1 MDLVKNL
8 YLRAYLLVMT
18 LYVFLNKG
26 IAYTYLVEVL
36 WLFGILLLF
45 INRKKVELIWNKTT
59 KLILFFIVISFIYI
73 LRGFTKYDIVDLIRD
88 SFIFQYG
95 WFVFILF
102 LFKEKLE
109 IIWETLFFI
118 YKWFPF
124 VALLNFILQYFVPFF
139 ETVAPFGGIPILL
152 YKNGDMGVQLLIS
165 TLLLLYSFENKTLKW
180 RVLLSLVIALDFLIL
195 ASYSRSGIVAF
206 LASML
211 CFIYFNKDIQLQS
224 RVKLLLKYLPIILL
238 IVTPIYI
245 NIKVAENFQG
255 RSVGFEQIKN
265 NFSSIVGGTTDATS
279 ENNVVWRLVWWAK
292 IIDYSLS
299 SPNFFIGK
307 GLGMNL
313 ATDDDIIT
321 LDDSLRSPH
330 NFHLNIMSRF
340 GVLIFVIWMYFLI
353 QLLRPL
359 FKKQLQGKRLL
370 IGCILL
376 AFLLNASFDVFLE
389 GPMGAFPFWTW
400 VGLYLLTEDQE
411 YLVESV
417 TKTQLNN

>member
-1 MDLVKNL
+1 MGIVKNL

-26 IAYTYLVEVL
+26 VAYTYLVEAL
-36 WLFGILLLF
+36 WLSGILLLLMD
-45 INRKKVELIWNKTT
+45 RKKVEFIWNKTT
-59 KLILFFIVISFIYI
+59 KLILFFIAISCIYI
-73 LRGFTKYDIVDLIRD
+73 LRGFTKYDIIDLIRD

-102 LFKEKLE
+102 LFKHKLE
-109 IIWETLFFI
+109 QIWETLFFI

-139 ETVAPFGGIPILL
+139 ETVTPFGGIPILL

-165 TLLLLYSFENKTLKW
+165 TLLLLYTFEKKPLKW
-180 RVLLSLVIALDFLIL
+180 RVLLSLVIILDFLIL

-206 LASML
+206 LTSML

-224 RVKLLLKYLPIILL
+224 RVRLLLKYLPIILL

-245 NIKVAENFQG
+245 NIKVTENFQG

-292 IIDYSLS
+292 IIDYSFS

-330 NFHLNIMSRF
+330 NFHLNIMARF
-340 GVLIFVIWMYFLI
+340 GVLLFMIWTYFLI
-353 QLLRPL
+353 QILKPI
-359 FKKQLQGKRLL
+359 FKKQLEGKRLL

-376 AFLLNASFDVFLE
+376 GFLINASFDVFLE

-400 VGLYLLTEDQE
+400 VGLYLLTEDQAQ
-411 YLVESV
+411 LVEPV
-417 TKTQLNN
+417 TKTNLEN

>member
-1 MDLVKNL
+1 
-8 YLRAYLLVMT
+8 MT
-18 LYVFLNKG
+18 LYIFLNKG
-26 IAYTYLVEVL
+26 VAYTYLVEAL
-36 WLFGILLLF
+36 WLFGILLLLMH
-45 INRKKVELIWNKTT
+45 RKQVELIWNKTT
-59 KLILFFIVISFIYI
+59 KLILFFIIISFVYI
-73 LRGFTKYDIVDLIRD
+73 IRGFTKYDIIDLIRD

-124 VALLNFILQYFVPFF
+124 VALLNFILQYFIPFF
-139 ETVAPFGGIPILL
+139 ETVTPFGGIPILL

-165 TLLLLYSFENKTLKW
+165 TLLLLYSFEKKSLKW

-224 RVKLLLKYLPIILL
+224 RVRLLLKYLPVILL

-245 NIKVAENFQG
+245 NIKVTENFQG

-265 NFSSIVGGTTDATS
+265 NFSSIIGGTTDATS
-279 ENNVVWRLVWWAK
+279 EDNVVWRLVWWAK
-292 IIDYSLS
+292 ILDYSFS
-299 SPNFFIGK
+299 APNFFIGK
-307 GLGMNL
+307 GLGMSL

-321 LDDSLRSPH
+321 LDENLRSPH
-330 NFHLNIMSRF
+330 NFHLNIMARF
-340 GVLIFVIWMYFLI
+340 GVLIFLIWTYFLI

-376 AFLLNASFDVFLE
+376 AFLINASFDVFLE

-400 VGLYLLTEDQE
+400 VGLYLLSEEDV
-411 YLVESV
+411 LVQSV
-417 TKTQLNN
+417 TKTNLDN

>member
-1 MDLVKNL
+1 MELVKNL
-8 YLRAYLLVMT
+8 YLKAYLLAMT

-26 IAYTYLVEVL
+26 VAYTYLVEAL
-36 WLFGILLLF
+36 WLFGILLLLMH
-45 INRKKVELIWNKTT
+45 RKKVELIWNKST
-59 KLILFFIVISFIYI
+59 KLILFFIVISFVYI
-73 LRGFTKYDIVDLIRD
+73 IRGFSKYDIIDLIRD

-109 IIWETLFFI
+109 IIWETLFLI

-224 RVKLLLKYLPIILL
+224 RVRLLIKYLPIILL
-238 IVTPIYI
+238 VVTPIYI
-245 NIKVAENFQG
+245 NIKVTENFQG
-255 RSVGFEQIKN
+255 RAVGLEQIKN

-299 SPNFFIGK
+299 FPNFFIGK

-340 GVLIFVIWMYFLI
+340 GVLIFMIWTYFLI

-400 VGLYLLTEDQE
+400 LGLYLLTEDQE
-411 YLVESV
+411 SLVEPI
-417 TKTQLNN
+417 TKTNLNN

>member
-1 MDLVKNL
+1 MELVKNL
-8 YLRAYLLVMT
+8 YLSAYLLVMT

-26 IAYTYLVEVL
+26 VAYTYLVEAL
-36 WLFGILLLF
+36 WLFGILLLLMH
-45 INRKKVELIWNKTT
+45 RKKVELIWNKTT
-59 KLILFFIVISFIYI
+59 KLILFFIAISCIYI
-73 LRGFTKYDIVDLIRD
+73 LRGFAKYDILDLIRD

-102 LFKEKLE
+102 LFKDKIEQV
-109 IIWETLFFI
+109 WETLFFI

-139 ETVAPFGGIPILL
+139 ETVTPFGGIPILL

-165 TLLLLYSFENKTLKW
+165 TLLLLYTFEKKPLKW

-206 LASML
+206 LSSML

-224 RVKLLLKYLPIILL
+224 RVRLLLKYLPVILL

-245 NIKVAENFQG
+245 NIKVTENFQG

-265 NFSSIVGGTTDATS
+265 NFSSIIGGTTDATS
-279 ENNVVWRLVWWAK
+279 EDNVVWRLVWWAK
-292 IIDYSLS
+292 ILDYSFS
-299 SPNFFIGK
+299 APNFFIGK
-307 GLGMNL
+307 GLGMSL

-321 LDDSLRSPH
+321 LDENLRSPH
-330 NFHLNIMSRF
+330 NFHLNIMARF
-340 GVLIFVIWMYFLI
+340 GVLIFLIWTYFLI

-359 FKKQLQGKRLL
+359 FKKQLIARRLL
-370 IGCILL
+370 IGCILF
-376 AFLLNASFDVFLE
+376 AFLINASFDVFLE

-400 VGLYLLTEDQE
+400 VGLYLLSEEDV
-411 YLVESV
+411 LVQSV
-417 TKTQLNN
+417 TKTNLNN

>member
-1 MDLVKNL
+1 MELVKNL
-8 YLRAYLLVMT
+8 YLRSYLLVMT
-18 LYVFLNKG
+18 LCIFLNKG
-26 IAYTYLVEVL
+26 VAYTYLVEVL
-36 WLFGILLLF
+36 WFFGILLLF
-45 INRKKVELIWNKTT
+45 TNRRKVELIWNKST
-59 KLILFFIVISFIYI
+59 KLILLFLAISFIYI
-73 LRGFTKYDIVDLIRD
+73 LRGFSKYDIIDLIRD

-224 RVKLLLKYLPIILL
+224 RVRLLIKYLPIILL
-238 IVTPIYI
+238 VVTPIYI
-245 NIKVAENFQG
+245 NIKVTENFQG
-255 RSVGFEQIKN
+255 RAVGLEQIKN

-299 SPNFFIGK
+299 FPNFFIGK

-340 GVLIFVIWMYFLI
+340 GVLIFMIWTYFLI

-400 VGLYLLTEDQE
+400 LGLYLLTEDQE
-411 YLVESV
+411 SLVEPI
-417 TKTQLNN
+417 TKTNLNN

>member
-1 MDLVKNL
+1 
-8 YLRAYLLVMT
+8 MT
-18 LYVFLNKG
+18 LYIFLNKG
-26 IAYTYLVEVL
+26 VAYTFLVEAL
-36 WLFGILLLF
+36 WLFGILFLLMH
-45 INRKKVELIWNKTT
+45 RKKVELIWNKTT
-59 KLILFFIVISFIYI
+59 KLILFFIAISFIYI
-73 LRGFTKYDIVDLIRD
+73 LRGLTKYDIVDLIKD

-109 IIWETLFFI
+109 IIWETIFFI

-124 VALLNFILQYFVPFF
+124 LALLNFILQYFVPFF
-139 ETVAPFGGIPILL
+139 ETVTPFGGIPILL

-165 TLLLLYSFENKTLKW
+165 TLLLLYSFEKKSLKW

-211 CFIYFNKDIQLQS
+211 CFIYFNKDIQLQA
-224 RVKLLLKYLPIILL
+224 RVRLFIKYLPIILF

-255 RSVGFEQIKN
+255 RAVGLEQIKN

-313 ATDDDIIT
+313 ATDDNIIT

-340 GVLIFVIWMYFLI
+340 GVLLFVIWMYFLI

-359 FKKQLQGKRLL
+359 FKKQLQGKRVL

-400 VGLYLLTEDQE
+400 MGLYLLSEDQE

-417 TKTQLNN
+417 TETNLNN

>member
-1 MDLVKNL
+1 MELVKNL

-26 IAYTYLVEVL
+26 VAYTYLVEAL
-36 WLFGILLLF
+36 WLFGILLLLMH
-45 INRKKVELIWNKTT
+45 RKKVELIWNKTT
-59 KLILFFIVISFIYI
+59 KLILFFIAISCIYI
-73 LRGFTKYDIVDLIRD
+73 LRGFAKYDILDLIRD

-102 LFKEKLE
+102 LFKDKIEQV
-109 IIWETLFFI
+109 WETLFFI

-139 ETVAPFGGIPILL
+139 ETVTPFGGIPILL

-165 TLLLLYSFENKTLKW
+165 TLLLLYTFEKKPLKW

-206 LASML
+206 LSSML

-224 RVKLLLKYLPIILL
+224 RVRLLLKYLPVILL

-245 NIKVAENFQG
+245 NIKVTENFQG

-265 NFSSIVGGTTDATS
+265 NFSSIIGGTTDATS
-279 ENNVVWRLVWWAK
+279 EDNVVWRLVWWAK
-292 IIDYSLS
+292 ILDYSFS
-299 SPNFFIGK
+299 APNFFIGK
-307 GLGMNL
+307 GLGMSL

-321 LDDSLRSPH
+321 LDENLRSPH
-330 NFHLNIMSRF
+330 NFHLNIMARF
-340 GVLIFVIWMYFLI
+340 GVLIFLIWTYFLI

-376 AFLLNASFDVFLE
+376 AFLINASFDVFLE
-389 GPMGAFPFWTW
+389 GPMGSFPFWTW
-400 VGLYLLTEDQE
+400 VGLYLLSEEDV
-411 YLVESV
+411 LVQSV
-417 TKTQLNN
+417 TKTNLNN

>member
-1 MDLVKNL
+1 MELVKNL
-8 YLRAYLLVMT
+8 YLRAYLLIMT

-26 IAYTYLVEVL
+26 VAYTYLVEAL
-36 WLFGILLLF
+36 WLFGILLLLMD
-45 INRKKVELIWNKTT
+45 RKKVELIWNKTT
-59 KLILFFIVISFIYI
+59 KLLLFFIAIGFIYI
-73 LRGFTKYDIVDLIRD
+73 IRGFSKYGIIDLIRD

-102 LFKEKLE
+102 LFKDKTAQ
-109 IIWETLFFI
+109 IFETLFII

-124 VALLNFILQYFVPFF
+124 IALLNFLLQYFVPFF
-139 ETVAPFGGIPILL
+139 ETVTPFGGIPILL

-165 TLLLLYSFENKTLKW
+165 TLLLLFSIEKYSFKW
-180 RVLLSLVIALDFLIL
+180 RALLSLVITLDFLIL

-206 LASML
+206 LASL
-211 CFIYFNKDIQLQS
+211 VCFIYFNKDIQLQS
-224 RVKLLLKYLPIILL
+224 RVRLLIKYLPIILL
-238 IVTPIYI
+238 VVTPIYI
-245 NIKVAENFQG
+245 NIKVTENFQG
-255 RSVGFEQIKN
+255 RSVGFEQITN

-292 IIDYSLS
+292 IIDYSFS

-340 GVLIFVIWMYFLI
+340 GVLLFMIWMYFLI
-353 QLLRPL
+353 QIIKPL
-359 FKKQLQGKRLL
+359 FKKQLQGRRLL

-376 AFLLNASFDVFLE
+376 AFLINASFDVFLE

-400 VGLYLLTEDQE
+400 LGLYLISEDE
-411 YLVESV
+411 VLI
-417 TKTQLNN
+417 

>member
-1 MDLVKNL
+1 MELVKNL
-8 YLRAYLLVMT
+8 YLKAYLLVMT

-26 IAYTYLVEVL
+26 VAYTYLVEAL
-36 WLFGILLLF
+36 WLFGILLLLMH
-45 INRKKVELIWNKTT
+45 RKKVELIWNKST
-59 KLILFFIVISFIYI
+59 KLVLFFIVISFVYI
-73 LRGFTKYDIVDLIRD
+73 IRGFTKYDIIDLIRD

-118 YKWFPF
+118 YKWLPF

-224 RVKLLLKYLPIILL
+224 RVRLLIKYLPIILL
-238 IVTPIYI
+238 VVTPIYI

-255 RSVGFEQIKN
+255 RAVGLEQIKN

-299 SPNFFIGK
+299 FPNFFIGK

-340 GVLIFVIWMYFLI
+340 GVLIFMIWTYFLI

-400 VGLYLLTEDQE
+400 LGLYLLTEDQE
-411 YLVESV
+411 SLVEPI
-417 TKTQLNN
+417 TKTNLNN

>member
-26 IAYTYLVEVL
+26 VAYTYLVEVL
-36 WLFGILLLF
+36 WLFGILLLLMH
-45 INRKKVELIWNKTT
+45 RKKVELIWNKTT
-59 KLILFFIVISFIYI
+59 KLILFFIAISFVYI
-73 LRGFTKYDIVDLIRD
+73 LRGFSKYDIIDLIRD

-102 LFKEKLE
+102 LFKEKLD
-109 IIWETLFFI
+109 IIWQTLFFI
-118 YKWFPF
+118 YKWLPF

-224 RVKLLLKYLPIILL
+224 RVRLLIKYLPIILL
-238 IVTPIYI
+238 VVTPIYI

-255 RSVGFEQIKN
+255 RAVGLEQIKN

-340 GVLIFVIWMYFLI
+340 GVLLFIIWMYFLI
-353 QLLRPL
+353 QLLKPL

-400 VGLYLLTEDQE
+400 LGLYLLTEDQE
-411 YLVESV
+411 SLVEPI
-417 TKTQLNN
+417 TKTNLNN

>member
-26 IAYTYLVEVL
+26 VAYTYLVEAL
-36 WLFGILLLF
+36 WLFGILLLLMH
-45 INRKKVELIWNKTT
+45 RKKVELIWNKTT
-59 KLILFFIVISFIYI
+59 KLVLFFIVISFVYI
-73 LRGFTKYDIVDLIRD
+73 IRGFTKYDIIDLIRD

-224 RVKLLLKYLPIILL
+224 RVRLLIKYLPIILL
-238 IVTPIYI
+238 VVTPIYI
-245 NIKVAENFQG
+245 NIKVTENFQG
-255 RSVGFEQIKN
+255 RAVGLEQIKN

-340 GVLIFVIWMYFLI
+340 GVLIFMIWTYFLI
-353 QLLRPL
+353 QLLKPL

-400 VGLYLLTEDQE
+400 LGLYLLTEDQE
-411 YLVESV
+411 SLVEPI
-417 TKTQLNN
+417 TKTNLNN

>member
-1 MDLVKNL
+1 
-8 YLRAYLLVMT
+8 MT
-18 LYVFLNKG
+18 LYIFLNKG
-26 IAYTYLVEVL
+26 VAYTYLVEAL
-36 WLFGILLLF
+36 WLFGILLLLMH
-45 INRKKVELIWNKTT
+45 RKQVELIWNKTT
-59 KLILFFIVISFIYI
+59 KLILLFIAISFLYI
-73 LRGFTKYDIVDLIRD
+73 LRGFSKYDIIDLIRD

-102 LFKEKLE
+102 LFKEKFE
-109 IIWETLFFI
+109 IIWETLLFI

-124 VALLNFILQYFVPFF
+124 VALLNFILQYFMPFF
-139 ETVAPFGGIPILL
+139 ETVTPFGGIPILL

-224 RVKLLLKYLPIILL
+224 RVRLLIKYLPIILL

-340 GVLIFVIWMYFLI
+340 GVLIFMIWMYFLI

-400 VGLYLLTEDQE
+400 LGLYLLAEDQE
-411 YLVESV
+411 YLVEPV
-417 TKTQLNN
+417 TETNLNN

>member
-1 MDLVKNL
+1 MELVKNL

-26 IAYTYLVEVL
+26 VAYIYLVEAL
-36 WLFGILLLF
+36 WLFGILLLLMD
-45 INRKKVELIWNKTT
+45 RKKVELIWNKTT
-59 KLILFFIVISFIYI
+59 KLILFFIAISCIYI
-73 LRGFTKYDIVDLIRD
+73 LIGFAKYDMIDLIRD

-102 LFKEKLE
+102 LFKDKLE
-109 IIWETLFFI
+109 QVWESLFFI

-139 ETVAPFGGIPILL
+139 ETLAPFGGIPILL

-165 TLLLLYSFENKTLKW
+165 TLLLLYTFEKKPLKW

-195 ASYSRSGIVAF
+195 ASYSRSGIVSF
-206 LASML
+206 LVSML

-224 RVKLLLKYLPIILL
+224 RVRLLLKYLPIILL

-245 NIKVAENFQG
+245 NIKVTENFQG

-279 ENNVVWRLVWWAK
+279 EDNVVWRLVWWAK
-292 IIDYSLS
+292 ILDYSFS
-299 SPNFFIGK
+299 APNFFIGK
-307 GLGMNL
+307 GLGMSL

-321 LDDSLRSPH
+321 LDENLRSPH
-330 NFHLNIMSRF
+330 NFHLNIMARF
-340 GVLIFVIWMYFLI
+340 GVLLFLIWTYFLV
-353 QLLRPL
+353 QVLRPL
-359 FKKQLQGKRLL
+359 FKKELIGKRLL

-376 AFLLNASFDVFLE
+376 AFLINASFDVFLE

-400 VGLYLLTEDQE
+400 VGLYLLSEEDV
-411 YLVESV
+411 LVQSV
-417 TKTQLNN
+417 AKSNLEN

>member
-1 MDLVKNL
+1 MELVKNL

-18 LYVFLNKG
+18 LYIFLNKG
-26 IAYTYLVEVL
+26 VAYTYLVEAL
-36 WLFGILLLF
+36 WLFGILLLLMH
-45 INRKKVELIWNKTT
+45 RKKVELIWNKTT
-59 KLILFFIVISFIYI
+59 KLILFFIAISFLYI
-73 LRGFTKYDIVDLIRD
+73 LRGFFKYNIVDLIRD

-139 ETVAPFGGIPILL
+139 ETVTPFGGIPILL

-165 TLLLLYSFENKTLKW
+165 ALLLLYTFENKTLKW

-224 RVKLLLKYLPIILL
+224 RVRLLIKYLPIILF

-245 NIKVAENFQG
+245 NIKVSENFQG
-255 RSVGFEQIKN
+255 RAVGLEQIKN

-307 GLGMNL
+307 GLGVNL

-340 GVLIFVIWMYFLI
+340 GVLLFMIWMYFLI
-353 QLLRPL
+353 KLLKPL

-400 VGLYLLTEDQE
+400 MGLYFLIEDQE
-411 YLVESV
+411 SLVEPV
-417 TKTQLNN
+417 TKTNLNN

>member
-26 IAYTYLVEVL
+26 VAYTYLVEVL
-36 WLFGILLLF
+36 WLFGILLLLMH
-45 INRKKVELIWNKTT
+45 RKKVELIWNKST
-59 KLILFFIVISFIYI
+59 KLILFFIVISFVYI
-73 LRGFTKYDIVDLIRD
+73 LRGFTKYDILDLIRD

-102 LFKEKLE
+102 LFKEKLD
-109 IIWETLFFI
+109 IIWQTLFFI
-118 YKWFPF
+118 YKWLPF

-139 ETVAPFGGIPILL
+139 ETVAPFAGIPILL

-224 RVKLLLKYLPIILL
+224 RVRLLIKYLPIILL
-238 IVTPIYI
+238 VVTPIYI
-245 NIKVAENFQG
+245 NIKVTENFQG
-255 RSVGFEQIKN
+255 RAVGLEQIKN

-292 IIDYSLS
+292 IIDYSFS

-340 GVLIFVIWMYFLI
+340 GVLLFMIWMYFLI
-353 QLLRPL
+353 QLLKPL

-400 VGLYLLTEDQE
+400 LGLYLLTEDQE
-411 YLVESV
+411 RLVEPI
-417 TKTQLNN
+417 TKTNLNN

>member
-1 MDLVKNL
+1 MELVKNL

-26 IAYTYLVEVL
+26 VAYTYLVEAL
-36 WLFGILLLF
+36 WLFGILILLMH
-45 INRKKVELIWNKTT
+45 RKKVELIWNKTT
-59 KLILFFIVISFIYI
+59 KLILFFIFICCIYI
-73 LRGFTKYDIVDLIRD
+73 LRGFAKYDILDLIRD

-102 LFKEKLE
+102 LFKDKIEQV
-109 IIWETLFFI
+109 WETLFFI

-139 ETVAPFGGIPILL
+139 ETVTPFGGIPILL

-165 TLLLLYSFENKTLKW
+165 TLLLLYTFEKKPLKW

-206 LASML
+206 LSSML

-224 RVKLLLKYLPIILL
+224 RVRLLIKYLPIILL

-245 NIKVAENFQG
+245 NIKVTENFQG
-255 RSVGFEQIKN
+255 RAVGLEQIKN

-340 GVLIFVIWMYFLI
+340 GVLLFMIWTYFLI
-353 QLLRPL
+353 QLLKPL

-400 VGLYLLTEDQE
+400 LGLYLLTEDQE
-411 YLVESV
+411 SLVEPI
-417 TKTQLNN
+417 TKTNLNN

>member
-26 IAYTYLVEVL
+26 VAYTYLVEAL

-59 KLILFFIVISFIYI
+59 KLILFFIAISFIYI
-73 LRGFTKYDIVDLIRD
+73 LRGFTKYDIIDLIRD

-139 ETVAPFGGIPILL
+139 ETVTPFGGIPILL

-165 TLLLLYSFENKTLKW
+165 TLLLLYTFENKTLKW

-224 RVKLLLKYLPIILL
+224 RVRLLIKYLPIILL
-238 IVTPIYI
+238 VVTPIYI

-255 RSVGFEQIKN
+255 RAVGLEQIKN

-340 GVLIFVIWMYFLI
+340 GVLLFMIWMYFLI
-353 QLLRPL
+353 QLLKPL

-400 VGLYLLTEDQE
+400 MGLYLLIEDQE
-411 YLVESV
+411 YLVKPV
-417 TKTQLNN
+417 TETQLNN

>member
-26 IAYTYLVEVL
+26 VAYTYLVEAL

-45 INRKKVELIWNKTT
+45 MDRKKVEFIWNKTT
-59 KLILFFIVISFIYI
+59 KLILFFIAISGIYI
-73 LRGFTKYDIVDLIRD
+73 LRGFAKYDIIDLIRD

-102 LFKEKLE
+102 LFKEKLD
-109 IIWETLFFI
+109 IIWQTLFFI
-118 YKWFPF
+118 YKWLPF

-165 TLLLLYSFENKTLKW
+165 TLLLLYSFENKTFKW

-206 LASML
+206 LATML

-224 RVKLLLKYLPIILL
+224 RVRLLIKYLPIILL
-238 IVTPIYI
+238 VVTPIYI
-245 NIKVAENFQG
+245 NIKVTENFQG
-255 RSVGFEQIKN
+255 RAVGLEQIKN

-292 IIDYSLS
+292 ILDYSFS

-340 GVLIFVIWMYFLI
+340 GVLIFMIWMYFLI
-353 QLLRPL
+353 QLLKPL

-400 VGLYLLTEDQE
+400 LGLYLLTEDQE
-411 YLVESV
+411 RLVEPI
-417 TKTQLNN
+417 TKTNLNN

>member
-1 MDLVKNL
+1 
-8 YLRAYLLVMT
+8 MT

-26 IAYTYLVEVL
+26 IAYTYLVEAL
-36 WLFGILLLF
+36 WLFGILLLLMH
-45 INRKKVELIWNKTT
+45 RKKVELIWNKTT
-59 KLILFFIVISFIYI
+59 KLILFFIAISFIYI
-73 LRGFTKYDIVDLIRD
+73 LRGFTKYDLVDLIRD

-165 TLLLLYSFENKTLKW
+165 TLLLLYTFENKTLKW
-180 RVLLSLVIALDFLIL
+180 RVVLSLVIALDFLIL

-224 RVKLLLKYLPIILL
+224 RVRLLIKYLPIVLL

-255 RSVGFEQIKN
+255 RSVGLEQIKN

-299 SPNFFIGK
+299 PPNFFIGK
-307 GLGMNL
+307 GLGINL
-313 ATDDDIIT
+313 ATDDDILT

-330 NFHLNIMSRF
+330 NFHLNIMARF
-340 GVLIFVIWMYFLI
+340 GILLFMIWTYFLI
-353 QLLRPL
+353 QLLKPL

-400 VGLYLLTEDQE
+400 MGLYLIAEDQE
-411 YLVESV
+411 SLVEPV
-417 TKTQLNN
+417 TKTNLNN

>member
-26 IAYTYLVEVL
+26 VAYTYLVEAL
-36 WLFGILLLF
+36 WLFGILLLLMD
-45 INRKKVELIWNKTT
+45 RKKVELVWNKTT
-59 KLILFFIVISFIYI
+59 KLILFFIVISFVYI
-73 LRGFTKYDIVDLIRD
+73 LRGFSKYDIIDLIRD

-102 LFKEKLE
+102 LFKEKLD
-109 IIWETLFFI
+109 IIWQTLFFI
-118 YKWFPF
+118 YKWLPF

-224 RVKLLLKYLPIILL
+224 RVRLLIKYLPIILL
-238 IVTPIYI
+238 VVTPIYI

-255 RSVGFEQIKN
+255 RAVGLEQIKN

-340 GVLIFVIWMYFLI
+340 GVLLFIIWMYFLI
-353 QLLRPL
+353 QLLKPL

-400 VGLYLLTEDQE
+400 LGLYLLTEDQE
-411 YLVESV
+411 SLVEPI
-417 TKTQLNN
+417 TKTNLNN

>member
-8 YLRAYLLVMT
+8 YLRAYLLVMI

-26 IAYTYLVEVL
+26 IAYTYLVEAL
-36 WLFGILLLF
+36 WLFGILLLLMH
-45 INRKKVELIWNKTT
+45 RKKVELVWNKTT
-59 KLILFFIVISFIYI
+59 KLILFFLAISGIYI
-73 LRGFTKYDIVDLIRD
+73 LRGFAKYDIINLIRD

-124 VALLNFILQYFVPFF
+124 VALLNFILQYFVAFF
-139 ETVAPFGGIPILL
+139 ETVTPFGGIPILL

-224 RVKLLLKYLPIILL
+224 RVRLLIKYLPIILL
-238 IVTPIYI
+238 IVMPIYI

-255 RSVGFEQIKN
+255 RSVGMEQIKN
-265 NFSSIVGGTTDATS
+265 NFSSILGGTTDATS

-299 SPNFFIGK
+299 SPNFFVGK

-340 GVLIFVIWMYFLI
+340 GVLLFMIWMYFLI
-353 QLLRPL
+353 QLLKPL

-376 AFLLNASFDVFLE
+376 AFLINASFDVFLE
-389 GPMGAFPFWTW
+389 GPMGAFPFWTF
-400 VGLYLLTEDQE
+400 VGLLFIENTYGSPTEIP
-411 YLVESV
+411 
-417 TKTQLNN
+417 T

>member
-1 MDLVKNL
+1 MELVKNL

-26 IAYTYLVEVL
+26 VAYTYLVEAL
-36 WLFGILLLF
+36 WLFGILILLMH
-45 INRKKVELIWNKTT
+45 RKKVELIWNKTT
-59 KLILFFIVISFIYI
+59 KLILFFIFICCIYI
-73 LRGFTKYDIVDLIRD
+73 LRGFAKYDILDLIRD

-102 LFKEKLE
+102 LFKDKIEQV
-109 IIWETLFFI
+109 WETLFFI

-139 ETVAPFGGIPILL
+139 ETVTPFGGIPILL

-165 TLLLLYSFENKTLKW
+165 TLLLLYTFEKKPLKW

-206 LASML
+206 LSSML
-211 CFIYFNKDIQLQS
+211 CFIYFNKDIQLKS
-224 RVKLLLKYLPIILL
+224 RVRLLLKYLPVILL

-245 NIKVAENFQG
+245 NIKVTENFQG

-265 NFSSIVGGTTDATS
+265 NFSSIIGGTTDATS
-279 ENNVVWRLVWWAK
+279 EDNVVWRLVWWAK
-292 IIDYSLS
+292 ILDYSFS
-299 SPNFFIGK
+299 APNFFIGK
-307 GLGMNL
+307 GLGMSL

-321 LDDSLRSPH
+321 LDENLRSPH
-330 NFHLNIMSRF
+330 NFHLNIMARF
-340 GVLIFVIWMYFLI
+340 GILIFLIWTYFLI
-353 QLLRPL
+353 QVLKPL
-359 FKKQLQGKRLL
+359 FKKQLIARRLL

-376 AFLLNASFDVFLE
+376 AFLINASFDVFLE

-400 VGLYLLTEDQE
+400 IGLYLLTEDQE
-411 YLVESV
+411 SLVEPI
-417 TKTQLNN
+417 TKTNLNN

>member
-1 MDLVKNL
+1 
-8 YLRAYLLVMT
+8 MT
-18 LYVFLNKG
+18 LYIFLNKG
-26 IAYTYLVEVL
+26 VAYTYLVEVL
-36 WLFGILLLF
+36 WLFGILLLLMH
-45 INRKKVELIWNKTT
+45 RKQVELIWNKTT
-59 KLILFFIVISFIYI
+59 KLILFFIAISFVYI
-73 LRGFTKYDIVDLIRD
+73 IRGFTKYDIIDLIRD

-109 IIWETLFFI
+109 IIWETIFFI

-124 VALLNFILQYFVPFF
+124 VALLNFILQYFVPLF
-139 ETVAPFGGIPILL
+139 ETVTPFGGIPILL

-224 RVKLLLKYLPIILL
+224 RVRLLLKYLPIILL

-265 NFSSIVGGTTDATS
+265 NFSSIVGGTTDASS

-340 GVLIFVIWMYFLI
+340 GVLIFMIWTYFLI
-353 QLLRPL
+353 QILKPL

-370 IGCILL
+370 IGCIML

-400 VGLYLLTEDQE
+400 MGLYLLTEDQE
-411 YLVESV
+411 YLVEPV
-417 TKTQLNN
+417 TKTNLNN

>member
-1 MDLVKNL
+1 MELVKNL

-26 IAYTYLVEVL
+26 VAYTYLVEVL
-36 WLFGILLLF
+36 WLFGILLLLMD
-45 INRKKVELIWNKTT
+45 RKKVELIWNRTT
-59 KLILFFIVISFIYI
+59 KLILFFIIISCIYI
-73 LRGFTKYDIVDLIRD
+73 LRGFAKYDIIDLIRD

-102 LFKEKLE
+102 LFKDKLE
-109 IIWETLFFI
+109 QIWQTLFFI
-118 YKWFPF
+118 YKWLPF

-165 TLLLLYSFENKTLKW
+165 TLLLLYSFENKTFKW

-206 LASML
+206 LATML

-224 RVKLLLKYLPIILL
+224 RVRLLIKYLPIILL
-238 IVTPIYI
+238 VVTPIYI
-245 NIKVAENFQG
+245 NIKVTENFQG
-255 RSVGFEQIKN
+255 RAVGLEQIKN

-292 IIDYSLS
+292 ILDYSFS

-340 GVLIFVIWMYFLI
+340 GVLIFMIWMYFLI
-353 QLLRPL
+353 QLLKPL

-400 VGLYLLTEDQE
+400 LGLYLLTEDQE
-411 YLVESV
+411 SLVEPI
-417 TKTQLNN
+417 TKTNLNN

>member
-1 MDLVKNL
+1 MELVKNL

-26 IAYTYLVEVL
+26 VAYTYLVEAL

-45 INRKKVELIWNKTT
+45 MDRKKVELIWNKIT
-59 KLILFFIVISFIYI
+59 KLILLFLAISFIYI
-73 LRGFTKYDIVDLIRD
+73 LRGFTKYDIIDLIRD

-195 ASYSRSGIVAF
+195 ASYSRSGIFAF

-224 RVKLLLKYLPIILL
+224 RVRSLIKYLPIILL
-238 IVTPIYI
+238 VVTPIYI

-255 RSVGFEQIKN
+255 RAVGLEQIKN

-340 GVLIFVIWMYFLI
+340 GVLLFMIWTYFLI
-353 QLLRPL
+353 QLLKPL

-400 VGLYLLTEDQE
+400 LGLYLLTEDQE
-411 YLVESV
+411 SLVESI
-417 TKTQLNN
+417 TKTNLNN

>member
-1 MDLVKNL
+1 MELVKNL
-8 YLRAYLLVMT
+8 YLRAYLLAMT

-26 IAYTYLVEVL
+26 VAYTYLVEAL
-36 WLFGILLLF
+36 WLFGILLLMMD
-45 INRKKVELIWNKTT
+45 RKKVEFIWNKTT
-59 KLILFFIVISFIYI
+59 KLILFFIAISFIYI
-73 LRGFTKYDIVDLIRD
+73 IRGFTKYDIIDLIRD

-102 LFKEKLE
+102 LFKDKLE
-109 IIWETLFFI
+109 QIWETLFFI

-139 ETVAPFGGIPILL
+139 ETVTPFGGIPILL

-165 TLLLLYSFENKTLKW
+165 TLLLLYTFEKKPLKW
-180 RVLLSLVIALDFLIL
+180 KVLLSLVIVLDFLIL

-206 LASML
+206 LTSML

-224 RVKLLLKYLPIILL
+224 RVRLLLKYLPIILL

-279 ENNVVWRLVWWAK
+279 EDNVIWRLVWWAK
-292 IIDYSLS
+292 IIDYSFT
-299 SPNFFIGK
+299 SPNCFIGK
-307 GLGMNL
+307 GLGMSL

-321 LDDSLRSPH
+321 LDETLRSPH
-330 NFHLNIMSRF
+330 NFHLNIMARF
-340 GVLIFVIWMYFLI
+340 GVLIFLVWTYFLI
-353 QLLRPL
+353 QILKPI
-359 FKKQLQGKRLL
+359 FKKQLEGEGLL
-370 IGCILL
+370 TGCIIL
-376 AFLLNASFDVFLE
+376 AFLINASFDVFLE

-400 VGLYLLTEDQE
+400 VGLYLITEDQAH
-411 YLVESV
+411 LVEPI
-417 TKTQLNN
+417 TKTNLEN

>member
-1 MDLVKNL
+1 MELVKNL
-8 YLRAYLLVMT
+8 YLKAYLLAMT

-26 IAYTYLVEVL
+26 VAYTYLVEAL

-45 INRKKVELIWNKTT
+45 MDRKKVELIWNTTT
-59 KLILFFIVISFIYI
+59 KLILFFIIIGCIYI
-73 LRGFTKYDIVDLIRD
+73 LRGIATYNIVDLIRD

-102 LFKEKLE
+102 LFKDNLQQ
-109 IIWETLFFI
+109 IWESLFFI
-118 YKWFPF
+118 YQWFPF

-165 TLLLLYSFENKTLKW
+165 TLLLLYTFENKTLKW

-224 RVKLLLKYLPIILL
+224 RVRLLLKYLPVILL
-238 IVTPIYI
+238 VVTPIYI
-245 NIKVAENFQG
+245 NIKVTENFQG
-255 RSVGFEQIKN
+255 RAVGLEQIKN

-279 ENNVVWRLVWWAK
+279 EDNVVWRLVWWAK
-292 IIDYSLS
+292 IIDYSLT

-307 GLGMNL
+307 GLGINL
-313 ATDDDIIT
+313 ASDDDIIT

-330 NFHLNIMSRF
+330 NFHLNIMARF
-340 GVLIFVIWMYFLI
+340 GVLLFMIWTYFLI
-353 QLLRPL
+353 QLLKPL

-376 AFLLNASFDVFLE
+376 AFLINASFDVFLE

-400 VGLYLLTEDQE
+400 LGLYLLTEDQE
-411 YLVESV
+411 SLV
-417 TKTQLNN
+417 

>member
-1 MDLVKNL
+1 
-8 YLRAYLLVMT
+8 MT

-26 IAYTYLVEVL
+26 IAYTYLVEAL

-73 LRGFTKYDIVDLIRD
+73 IRGFNKYDIIDLIRD

-102 LFKEKLE
+102 LFKEKLD
-109 IIWETLFFI
+109 IIWETFFFI

-124 VALLNFILQYFVPFF
+124 IALLNFILQYFVPFF
-139 ETVAPFGGIPILL
+139 ETVTPFGGIPILL

-165 TLLLLYSFENKTLKW
+165 TLLLLYTFENKTLKW

-224 RVKLLLKYLPIILL
+224 RVRLLIKYLPIILL

-255 RSVGFEQIKN
+255 RAVGLEQIKN

-340 GVLIFVIWMYFLI
+340 GVLIFMIWTYFLI
-353 QLLRPL
+353 QLLKPL

-400 VGLYLLTEDQE
+400 LGLYLLAEDQE
-411 YLVESV
+411 YLVEPV
-417 TKTQLNN
+417 TKTNLNN

>member
-26 IAYTYLVEVL
+26 VAYTYLVEAL

-211 CFIYFNKDIQLQS
+211 CFIYFNKDIQLQA
-224 RVKLLLKYLPIILL
+224 RVRLLIKYLPIILL
-238 IVTPIYI
+238 VITPIYI

-255 RSVGFEQIKN
+255 RAVGLEQIKN

-279 ENNVVWRLVWWAK
+279 ENNVVGRLVWWAK

-340 GVLIFVIWMYFLI
+340 GVLIFVIWTYFLI

-376 AFLLNASFDVFLE
+376 AFLINASFDVFLE

-400 VGLYLLTEDQE
+400 LGLYLLVEDQE
-411 YLVESV
+411 YLVETV
-417 TKTQLNN
+417 TKTNLNN

>member
-26 IAYTYLVEVL
+26 VAYTYLVEVL
-36 WLFGILLLF
+36 WLFGILLLLMD
-45 INRKKVELIWNKTT
+45 RKKVELIWNRTT
-59 KLILFFIVISFIYI
+59 KLILFFIIISCIYI
-73 LRGFTKYDIVDLIRD
+73 LRGFTKYDIIDLIRD

-102 LFKEKLE
+102 LFKDKLE
-109 IIWETLFFI
+109 QIWQTLFFI
-118 YKWFPF
+118 YKWLPF

-165 TLLLLYSFENKTLKW
+165 TLLLLYSFENKTFKW

-224 RVKLLLKYLPIILL
+224 RVRLLIKYLPIILL
-238 IVTPIYI
+238 VVTPIYI
-245 NIKVAENFQG
+245 NIKVTENFQG
-255 RSVGFEQIKN
+255 RAVGLEQIKN

-292 IIDYSLS
+292 IIDYSFS

-340 GVLIFVIWMYFLI
+340 GVLLFMIWMYFLI
-353 QLLRPL
+353 QLLKPL

-400 VGLYLLTEDQE
+400 LGLYLLTEDQE
-411 YLVESV
+411 RLVEPI
-417 TKTQLNN
+417 TKTNLNN

>member
-1 MDLVKNL
+1 MELVKNL

-26 IAYTYLVEVL
+26 VAYTYLVEAL
-36 WLFGILLLF
+36 WLFGILLLLMH
-45 INRKKVELIWNKTT
+45 RKKVELIWNKTT
-59 KLILFFIVISFIYI
+59 KLILFFIAISCIYI
-73 LRGFTKYDIVDLIRD
+73 LRGFAKYDMIDLIRD

-102 LFKEKLE
+102 LFKDKIEQV
-109 IIWETLFFI
+109 WETLFFI

-139 ETVAPFGGIPILL
+139 ETVTPFGGIPILL

-165 TLLLLYSFENKTLKW
+165 TLLLLYTFEKKPLKW

-206 LASML
+206 LSSML
-211 CFIYFNKDIQLQS
+211 CFIYFNKDIQLKS
-224 RVKLLLKYLPIILL
+224 RVRLLLKYLPVILL

-245 NIKVAENFQG
+245 NIKVTENFQG

-265 NFSSIVGGTTDATS
+265 NFSSIIGGTTDATS
-279 ENNVVWRLVWWAK
+279 EDNVVWRLVWWAK
-292 IIDYSLS
+292 ILDYSFS
-299 SPNFFIGK
+299 APNFFIGK
-307 GLGMNL
+307 GLGMSL

-321 LDDSLRSPH
+321 LDENLRSPH
-330 NFHLNIMSRF
+330 NFHLNIMARF
-340 GVLIFVIWMYFLI
+340 GVLIFLIWTYFLI
-353 QLLRPL
+353 QVLKPL
-359 FKKQLQGKRLL
+359 FKKQLIARRLL

-376 AFLLNASFDVFLE
+376 AFLINASFDVFLE

-400 VGLYLLTEDQE
+400 VGLYLLSEEDV
-411 YLVESV
+411 LVQSV
-417 TKTQLNN
+417 TKTNLNN

>member
-1 MDLVKNL
+1 MELVKNL
-8 YLRAYLLVMT
+8 YLRSYLLVMT
-18 LYVFLNKG
+18 LYIFLNKG
-26 IAYTYLVEVL
+26 VAYTYLVEVL
-36 WLFGILLLF
+36 WLFGILLLLMH
-45 INRKKVELIWNKTT
+45 RKKVELIWNKTT
-59 KLILFFIVISFIYI
+59 KLILFFIAISFVYI
-73 LRGFTKYDIVDLIRD
+73 LRGFSKYDIIDLIRD

-118 YKWFPF
+118 YKWLPF

-224 RVKLLLKYLPIILL
+224 RGRLLIKYLPIILL
-238 IVTPIYI
+238 VVTPIYI

-255 RSVGFEQIKN
+255 RAVGLEQIKN

-299 SPNFFIGK
+299 FPNFFIGK

-340 GVLIFVIWMYFLI
+340 GVLIFMIWTYFLI

-400 VGLYLLTEDQE
+400 MGLYLLTEDQE
-411 YLVESV
+411 SLVEPV
-417 TKTQLNN
+417 TKTNLNN

>member
-1 MDLVKNL
+1 MELVKNL

-26 IAYTYLVEVL
+26 VAYTYLVEAL
-36 WLFGILLLF
+36 WLFGILLLLMH
-45 INRKKVELIWNKTT
+45 RKKVELIWNKTT
-59 KLILFFIVISFIYI
+59 KLILFFIAISCIYI
-73 LRGFTKYDIVDLIRD
+73 LRGFAKYDMIDLIRD

-102 LFKEKLE
+102 LFKDKIEQV
-109 IIWETLFFI
+109 WETLFFI

-139 ETVAPFGGIPILL
+139 ETVTPFGGIPILL

-165 TLLLLYSFENKTLKW
+165 TLLLLYTFEKKPLKW

-206 LASML
+206 LSSML
-211 CFIYFNKDIQLQS
+211 CFIYFNKDIQLKS
-224 RVKLLLKYLPIILL
+224 RVRLLLKYLPVILL

-245 NIKVAENFQG
+245 NIKVTENFQG

-265 NFSSIVGGTTDATS
+265 NFSSIIGGTTDATS
-279 ENNVVWRLVWWAK
+279 EDNVVWRLVWWAK
-292 IIDYSLS
+292 ILDYSFS
-299 SPNFFIGK
+299 APNFFIGK
-307 GLGMNL
+307 GLGMSL

-321 LDDSLRSPH
+321 LDENLRSPH
-330 NFHLNIMSRF
+330 NFHLNIMARF
-340 GVLIFVIWMYFLI
+340 GILIFLIWTYFLI
-353 QLLRPL
+353 QVLKPL
-359 FKKQLQGKRLL
+359 FKKQLIARRLL

-376 AFLLNASFDVFLE
+376 AFLINASFDVFLE

-400 VGLYLLTEDQE
+400 VGLYLLSEEDV
-411 YLVESV
+411 LVQSV
-417 TKTQLNN
+417 TKTNLNN